1 MELETAA
8 ADSVA
13 PLCEGSRRTGKPAAS
28 SHREHMTMKRLIL
41 LLLVAASSANAAPSP
56 PNLIANLHART
67 TISLNGVWRAIIDP
81 YENGLGSRFYENRKP
96 KDKQD
101 LVEYDFDTS
110 GTLNV
115 PGDWNSQ
122 RDSLLFYEGP
132 IWYERSFSY
141 HRTEPARTFLYFGA
155 ANYHARVYL
164 NGKALGEHQGGFTPF
179 DFEITNDVREGDNF
193 VVVEVNNARRG
204 DAVPALNTDWWNY
217 GGLTRDVAIVEVP
230 ATFIQDYCVQL
241 AKDSQGEIA
250 GWVKLN
256 GATQPEQVTIEIPES
271 NITQRVTTDR
281 DGYAEFRFA
290 AKLQLWSPENPKL
303 YRVVLSGAGDRVE
316 DQIGFRTIET
326 RGTKI
331 LLNGKPIFLRGI
343 SMHEEAAFRGGRA
356 FSAEDDAV
364 LLGWARELGCN
375 FVRLAHYP
383 YNENMIRLADQMGL
397 LVWEEIPVY
406 WEIDWKNPATLQIA
420 EEQMRDLV
428 ARDHNRA
435 ATVFW
440 SVGNETPVA
449 PARLEFLKQLASY
462 TRELDSTRLLTA
474 AMNHSENAGAN
485 TRALNDPLGEF
496 LDVLGLNEYVG
507 WYDGPVAATDAL
519 QWKTAYDKPLI
530 VSEFGAET
538 PFGSHGSADA
548 RWTEEYQTSL
558 YQHQIAMLRK
568 IPSLVGM
575 SPWVLMDFR
584 SPRRPLTGVQDF
596 YNRKG
601 LISDRGQRKQ
611 AFYTLQKFY
620 REMAAAPPNQ

>member
-1 MELETAA
+1 MKRFIAFIFVTASAA
-8 ADSVA
+8 AN
-13 PLCEGSRRTGKPAAS
+13 
-28 SHREHMTMKRLIL
+28 L
-41 LLLVAASSANAAPSP
+41 LAAAPSAP
-56 PNLIANLHART
+56 HLIANLHART
-67 TISLNGVWRAIIDP
+67 TISLNGVWRVIVDP
-81 YENGLGSRFYENRKP
+81 YETGLGGRYYENRKA

-101 LVEYDFDTS
+101 LVEYDFDTT

-122 RDSLLFYEGP
+122 RESLRFYEGP
-132 IWYERSFSY
+132 LWYERSFSY
-141 HRTEPARTFLYFGA
+141 HRSAASRTFLYFGA
-155 ANYHARVYL
+155 ANYQARVYL

-179 DFEITNDVREGDNF
+179 NFEITDAVREGDNF
-193 VVVEVNNARRG
+193 VVAEVNNARHSDG
-204 DAVPALNTDWWNY
+204 VPALNTDWWNY
-217 GGLTRDVAIVEVP
+217 GGLTRDVTVVEVP
-230 ATFIQDYCVQL
+230 ATFIENYSVQL
-241 AKDSQGEIA
+241 AKTSPGEVA

-256 GATQPEQVTIEIPES
+256 GATQPQQVTVEIPGA
-271 NITQRVTTDR
+271 NITQRVTTDPS
-281 DGYAEFRFA
+281 GYAVFKFA
-290 AKLQLWSPENPKL
+290 AQLQLWSPENPKL
-303 YRVVLSGAGDRVE
+303 YRVVLSAAGDRVE

-383 YNENMIRLADQMGL
+383 YNEDMIRLADQMGL

-420 EEQMRDLV
+420 EEQMRDLI

-435 ATVFW
+435 AAILW
-440 SVGNETPVA
+440 SIGNETPVG
-449 PARLEFLKQLASY
+449 PARLDFMNQLASY
-462 TRELDSTRLLTA
+462 TREQDSTRLITA
-474 AMNHSENAGAN
+474 ALNHIEQAGENM
-485 TRALNDPLGEF
+485 RVSNDSLGEF

-507 WYDGPVAATDAL
+507 WYNGSIASTETM
-519 QWKTAYDKPLI
+519 QWKFAYDKPLI

-538 PFGSHGSADA
+538 PFGAHGSADT
-548 RWTEEYQTSL
+548 RWTEEYQTAL
-558 YQHQIAMLRK
+558 FQHQIAMLRK
-568 IPSLVGM
+568 IPSLAGI
-575 SPWVLMDFR
+575 SPWVLMDFH

-620 REMAAAPPNQ
+620 KEMAAAPPVQ

>member
-1 MELETAA
+1 
-8 ADSVA
+8 
-13 PLCEGSRRTGKPAAS
+13 
-28 SHREHMTMKRLIL
+28 MTTKRL
-41 LLLVAASSANAAPSP
+41 LLLMFLMAGSASAAPAP

-67 TISLNGVWRAIIDP
+67 TISLNGTWHVIIDP
-81 YENGLGSRFYENRKP
+81 YETGLGGRYYENRKP

-101 LVEYDFDTS
+101 LVEYDFGTS

-122 RDSLLFYEGP
+122 RESLLFYEGP
-132 IWYERSFSY
+132 VWYERSFSY
-141 HRTEPARTFLYFGA
+141 HRGELARVFLYFGA
-155 ANYHARVYL
+155 ANYQARVYL
-164 NGKALGEHQGGFTPF
+164 NGKSIGEHQGGFTPF
-179 DFEITNDVREGDNF
+179 NFEITNEVREGDNF
-193 VVVEVNNARRG
+193 VVVEVNNARRS

-230 ATFIQDYCVQL
+230 ATFIRDYFVQL
-241 AKDSQGEIA
+241 AKNSHGEIA
-250 GWVKLN
+250 GWVKLD
-256 GATQPEQVTIEIPES
+256 GATQPQQVTIEIPDA
-271 NITQRVTTDR
+271 NFLQGVTTDR

-290 AKLQLWSPENPKL
+290 AKLQLWSPEHPKL
-303 YRVVLSGAGDRVE
+303 YRVALSTSDNRVE

-331 LLNGKPIFLRGI
+331 LLNGNPIFLRGI

-356 FSAEDDAV
+356 FSPEDDAV
-364 LLGWARELGCN
+364 LLNWARELGCN
-375 FVRLAHYP
+375 FVRLAHFP
-383 YNENMIRLADQMGL
+383 YNEAMIRLADQMGL

-420 EEQMRDLV
+420 EDQMRDLI

-435 ATVFW
+435 AAILW
-440 SVGNETPVA
+440 SIGNETPVN
-449 PARLEFLKQLASY
+449 PARVEFMKQLANY
-462 TRELDSTRLLTA
+462 TREQDSTRLLTA
-474 AMNHSENAGAN
+474 ALNRTEPAGDN
-485 TRALNDPLGEF
+485 IRSLHDPLGEY

-507 WYDGPVAATDAL
+507 WYNASIAATDSM
-519 QWKTAYDKPLI
+519 QWKFAYDKPLI

-538 PFGSHGSADA
+538 PYGAHGSADQ

-568 IPSLVGM
+568 IPSLAGM

-620 REMAAAPPNQ
+620 KEIAAAPPDN

>member
-1 MELETAA
+1 
-8 ADSVA
+8 
-13 PLCEGSRRTGKPAAS
+13 
-28 SHREHMTMKRLIL
+28 MKRLMA
-41 LLLVAASSANAAPSP
+41 LVFVAVNLATSLSAAAPAPS
-56 PNLIANLHART
+56 NVIANLHART
-67 TISLNGVWRAIIDP
+67 TISLNGVWRVIIDP
-81 YENGLGSRFYENRKP
+81 YETGLGARYYENRKP

-101 LVEYDFDTS
+101 LVEYNFDTS

-141 HRTEPARTFLYFGA
+141 HRDAAARAFLYFGG
-155 ANYHARVYL
+155 ANYQARVYL
-164 NGKALGEHQGGFTPF
+164 NGKSLGEHQGGFTPF
-179 DFEITNDVREGDNF
+179 NFEVTDAVREGDNF
-193 VVVEVNNARRG
+193 VVVEVNNARYS
-204 DAVPALNTDWWNY
+204 DAVPAQNTDWWNY
-217 GGLTRDVAIVEVP
+217 GGLTRDVAIVELP
-230 ATFIQDYCVQL
+230 ATFIQDYSVQL
-241 AKDSQGEIA
+241 AKNSPGEIA
-250 GWVKLN
+250 GWVRLN
-256 GATQPEQVTIEIPES
+256 GARQPQQVTIEIPEA
-271 NITQRVTTDR
+271 NVTQRVATDR
-281 DGYAEFRFA
+281 DGYAEFKFA
-290 AKLQLWSPENPKL
+290 AKLHLWSPEAPKL
-303 YRVVLSGAGDRVE
+303 YRVLLSAAGDRVE

-331 LLNGKPIFLRGI
+331 LLNGNPIFLRGI

-356 FSAEDDAV
+356 VSAEDDAV
-364 LLGWARELGCN
+364 LLGWARELECN

-383 YNENMIRLADQMGL
+383 YNEDMIRLADRMGL

-406 WEIDWKNPATLQIA
+406 WEIDWKNPTTLRIA
-420 EEQMRDLV
+420 QEQMRDLI

-435 ATVFW
+435 SAIFW
-440 SVGNETPVA
+440 SIGNETPVN
-449 PARLEFLKQLASY
+449 PPRVKFMTQLASY
-462 TRELDSTRLLTA
+462 TRDLDSTRLITA
-474 AMNHSENAGAN
+474 ALNHTEQAGEN
-485 TRALNDPLGEF
+485 TRLLNDPLGEF

-507 WYDGPVAATDAL
+507 WYNDSIAATDTM
-519 QWKTAYDKPLI
+519 QWKFAYDKPLI

-538 PFGSHGSADA
+538 PFGAHGNADA
-548 RWTEEYQTSL
+548 RWTEEHQTAL
-558 YQHQIAMLRK
+558 FEHQIAMLRK
-568 IPSLVGM
+568 IPSLAGM

>member
-1 MELETAA
+1 
-8 ADSVA
+8 
-13 PLCEGSRRTGKPAAS
+13 
-28 SHREHMTMKRLIL
+28 MKRLTALIFVTAA
-41 LLLVAASSANAAPSP
+41 VAAHLSAPAPSP
-56 PNLIANLHART
+56 PHVINNVYART
-67 TISLNGVWRAIIDP
+67 TVSLDGVWRVIVDP
-81 YENGLGSRFYENRKP
+81 YETGLGGRYYENRKP

-110 GTLNV
+110 GALNV

-122 RDSLLFYEGP
+122 RESLRFYEGP
-132 IWYERSFSY
+132 LWYERSFSY
-141 HRTEPARTFLYFGA
+141 HRNAPARAFLYFGA
-155 ANYHARVYL
+155 ANYQARVYL
-164 NGKALGEHQGGFTPF
+164 NGKPLGEHQGGFTPF
-179 DFEITNDVREGDNF
+179 NFEITDSLREGDNF
-193 VVVEVNNARRG
+193 VVVEVNNARHS

-230 ATFIQDYCVQL
+230 ATFIENYSLQL
-241 AKDSQGEIA
+241 AQNSPGEIA

-256 GATQPEQVTIEIPES
+256 GATRPQPVTIEIPDA
-271 NITQRVTTDR
+271 NLTQRVTTDPS
-281 DGYAEFRFA
+281 GYAEFKFA
-290 AKLQLWSPENPKL
+290 AKLQLWSPDAPKL
-303 YRVVLSGAGDRVE
+303 YRVVLSAAGDRLE

-383 YNENMIRLADQMGL
+383 YNEEMIRLADRMGF

-440 SVGNETPVA
+440 SIGNETPVN
-449 PARLEFLKQLASY
+449 PARLEFMKQLAIY
-462 TRELDSTRLLTA
+462 TREQDSTRLITA
-474 AMNHSENAGAN
+474 ALNHVEPAGEN
-485 TRALNDPLGEF
+485 TRLLTDSLGES
-496 LDVLGLNEYVG
+496 LDVVGLNEYFG
-507 WYDGPVAATDAL
+507 WYSGSIASTDAM
-519 QWKTAYDKPLI
+519 QWKFAYDKPLI

-538 PFGSHGSADA
+538 PYGAHGSADA
-548 RWTEEYQTSL
+548 RWTEEYQTAL
-558 YQHQIAMLRK
+558 FQHQIAMLRK

-620 REMAAAPPNQ
+620 QELASAPPDQ

>member
-1 MELETAA
+1 
-8 ADSVA
+8 
-13 PLCEGSRRTGKPAAS
+13 
-28 SHREHMTMKRLIL
+28 MKRLLVL
-41 LLLVAASSANAAPSP
+41 LFIAASLASASPAPS
-56 PNLIANLHART
+56 NLIANLFGRT
-67 TISLNGVWRAIIDP
+67 AVSLNGVWRVIIDP
-81 YENGLGSRFYENRKP
+81 YETGLGGRYYENRKP
-96 KDKQD
+96 RDKQD
-101 LVEYDFDTS
+101 LVEYDFDTT

-122 RDSLLFYEGP
+122 RASLLFYEGP

-141 HRTEPARTFLYFGA
+141 HRNATSRAFLYFGA
-155 ANYHARVYL
+155 PNYQARVYL
-164 NGKALGEHQGGFTPF
+164 NGKPLGEHQGGFTPF
-179 DFEITNDVREGDNF
+179 NFEITGSLREGDNF
-193 VVVEVNNARRG
+193 VVVEVNDARHS
-204 DAVPALNTDWWNY
+204 DAIPALNTDWWNY

-230 ATFIQDYCVQL
+230 ATFIENYSVQL
-241 AKDSQGEIA
+241 AKNSPGEIA
-250 GWVKLN
+250 GWVKLD
-256 GATQPEQVTIEIPES
+256 GATQPQQVTIEIPDA
-271 NITQRVTTDR
+271 NITQRVTTGPS
-281 DGYAEFRFA
+281 GYAEFKFA

-303 YRVVLSGAGDRVE
+303 YRVVLSAAGDRVE

-383 YNENMIRLADQMGL
+383 YNEDMIRLADQMGL

-420 EEQMRDLV
+420 EEQMRDLI

-435 ATVFW
+435 ATIFW
-440 SVGNETPVA
+440 SIGNETPVN
-449 PARLEFLKQLASY
+449 PARLEFMKRLAGY
-462 TRELDSTRLLTA
+462 AREQDSTRLITA
-474 AMNHSENAGAN
+474 ALNHIEQTGEN
-485 TRALNDPLGEF
+485 TRLLNDPLGEF

-507 WYDGPVAATDAL
+507 WYNGSIASTDML
-519 QWKTAYDKPLI
+519 RWKFTYDRPLI

-538 PFGSHGSADA
+538 PLGAHGSTDT

-558 YQHQIAMLRK
+558 FQHQIAMLRK
-568 IPSLVGM
+568 IPSLAGM
-575 SPWVLMDFR
+575 SPWVLMDFH

-620 REMAAAPPNQ
+620 REIAAAPPDQ

>member
-1 MELETAA
+1 
-8 ADSVA
+8 
-13 PLCEGSRRTGKPAAS
+13 
-28 SHREHMTMKRLIL
+28 MKRFLVL
-41 LLLVAASSANAAPSP
+41 LFFATGLASAAPSP
-56 PNLIANLHART
+56 PSLIANLHART
-67 TISLNGVWRAIIDP
+67 VISLNGVWRVIVDP
-81 YENGLGSRFYENRKP
+81 YETGLGSRYYENRKP

-101 LVEYDFDTS
+101 LVEYDFDSS

-122 RDSLLFYEGP
+122 RESLLYYEGP
-132 IWYERSFSY
+132 VWYERSFSY
-141 HRTEPARTFLYFGA
+141 HRSAAARSFLYFGA
-155 ANYHARVYL
+155 ANHFARVYL
-164 NGKALGEHQGGFTPF
+164 NGKPIGEHQGGFTPF
-179 DFEITNDVREGDNF
+179 NFEMTDEVREGDNIL
-193 VVVEVNNARRG
+193 VVEVNNTRHS

-217 GGLTRDVAIVEVP
+217 GGLTRDVTIIVVP
-230 ATFIQDYCVQL
+230 TTFIQDFCAQL
-241 AKDSQGEIA
+241 AKGSADEIA

-256 GATQPEQVTIEIPES
+256 GAKQPEQVTIGIPEA
-271 NITQRVTTDR
+271 NFEQQVTTD
-281 DGYAEFRFA
+281 DNGYAEFKFA
-290 AKLQLWSPENPKL
+290 AKIQLWSPENPKL
-303 YRVVLSGAGDRVE
+303 YHVVFSGAGDRVE

-326 RGTKI
+326 RGSKI
-331 LLNGKPIFLRGI
+331 LLNGKPVFLRGI

-356 FSAEDDAV
+356 FSVEDDTI

-383 YNENMIRLADQMGL
+383 HNEAMIRLADQMGL

-406 WEIDWKNPATLQIA
+406 WDIDWKNPATLQAA

-440 SVGNETPVA
+440 SIGNETPVN
-449 PARLEFLKQLASY
+449 PARLEFMKQLASY
-462 TRELDSTRLLTA
+462 AREQDSTRLITA
-474 AMNHSENAGAN
+474 AMNRAENAGAD
-485 TRALNDPLGEF
+485 TRILNDPLGEF
-496 LDVLGLNEYVG
+496 LDLLGLNEYVG
-507 WYDGPVAATDAL
+507 WYEGPIAATDTL
-519 QWKTAYDKPLI
+519 QWTTAYVKPLI
-530 VSEFGAET
+530 VSEFGAGA
-538 PFGSHGSADA
+538 PFGTHGSADT

-568 IPSLVGM
+568 IPSLAGM

-620 REMAAAPPNQ
+620 GEMAAAPPEQ

>member
-1 MELETAA
+1 
-8 ADSVA
+8 
-13 PLCEGSRRTGKPAAS
+13 
-28 SHREHMTMKRLIL
+28 MKRLL
-41 LLLVAASSANAAPSP
+41 VLFFVAASLAGATAAPSG
-56 PNLIANLHART
+56 LIANVHART
-67 TISLNGVWRAIIDP
+67 TITLNGVWHVIVDP
-81 YENGLGSRFYENRKP
+81 YETGLSGRYYENRKP

-122 RDSLLFYEGP
+122 RESLRFYEGP
-132 IWYERSFSY
+132 VWYERSFSY
-141 HRTEPARTFLYFGA
+141 HRNAASRAFLYFGA
-155 ANYHARVYL
+155 ANYQARVYL
-164 NGKALGEHQGGFTPF
+164 NGKPLGEHQGGFTPF
-179 DFEITNDVREGDNF
+179 NFEISDTVREGENF
-193 VVVEVNNARRG
+193 VVVEVNDARHS

-217 GGLTRDVAIVEVP
+217 GGVTRNVAIVEVP
-230 ATFIQDYCVQL
+230 ATFIENYSVQL
-241 AKDSQGEIA
+241 AKNSPSEIA

-256 GATQPEQVTIEIPES
+256 GATEPRQVTIEIPDA
-271 NITQRVTTDR
+271 NITQQVTTDPS
-281 DGYAEFRFA
+281 GYAEFKFT
-290 AKLQLWSPENPKL
+290 AKPQLWSPETPKL
-303 YRVVLSGAGDRVE
+303 YRVVLSTAGDRVE
-316 DQIGFRTIET
+316 DQIGFRTIEA
-326 RGTKI
+326 RGTKL

-364 LLGWARELGCN
+364 LLGWARELDCN

-383 YNENMIRLADQMGL
+383 YNEDMIRLADQMGF

-406 WEIDWKNPATLQIA
+406 WEIDWKNSATLKFA

-435 ATVFW
+435 AAIFW
-440 SVGNETPVA
+440 SIGNETPMN
-449 PARLEFLKQLASY
+449 PARLEFMKQLASY
-462 TRELDSTRLLTA
+462 TREQDSTRLITA
-474 AMNHSENAGAN
+474 ALNHIEQTGDN
-485 TRALNDPLGEF
+485 TRLLNDSLGEF

-507 WYDGPVAATDAL
+507 WYTGSIASTDTM
-519 QWKTAYDKPLI
+519 QWNFAYDKPLI

-538 PFGSHGSADA
+538 PFGSHGSPDA
-548 RWTEEYQTSL
+548 RWTEEYQTAL
-558 YQHQIAMLRK
+558 FQHQIAMLRK
-568 IPSLVGM
+568 IPPLAGM
-575 SPWVLMDFR
+575 SPWVLMDFH

-620 REMAAAPPNQ
+620 REMAAAPPDQ